1 MMSKLPARR
10 PIIKWNNLCG
20 FHYELPPW
28 ILPKAMRI
36 IETDVAIHANFSPS
50 ALVGGVR
57 GRVSELAGG
66 VDKIKHPP
74 QVLWHLHPPLKA
86 GGFGGAAGR
95 CRRHFFPLAFAS
107 FAFLILAAIHAGIGT
122 AFADE

>member
-20 FHYELPPW
+20 FHYELP
-28 ILPKAMRI
+28 R
-36 IETDVAIHANFSPS
+36 
-50 ALVGGVR
+50 GV
-57 GRVSELAGG
+57 
-66 VDKIKHPP
+66 K
-74 QVLWHLHPPLKA
+74 
-86 GGFGGAAGR
+86 FGGAVGC

>member
-28 ILPKAMRI
+28 IL
-36 IETDVAIHANFSPS
+36 S
-50 ALVGGVR
+50 
-57 GRVSELAGG
+57 
-66 VDKIKHPP
+66 
-74 QVLWHLHPPLKA
+74 KA
-86 GGFGGAAGR
+86 GR
-95 CRRHFFPLAFAS
+95 NISFPLAFAS
-107 FAFLILAAIHAGIGT
+107 FAFLLLAAIHAGIGT

>member
-1 MMSKLPARR
+1 M
-10 PIIKWNNLCG
+10 
-20 FHYELPPW
+20 F
-28 ILPKAMRI
+28 
-36 IETDVAIHANFSPS
+36 AIHSNFSPS

-66 VDKIKHPP
+66 VDDKIKHPP

-86 GGFGGAAGR
+86 GGEIWWCGWQKRMWHLHSLNAGDEIFDVAAGR
-95 CRRHFFPLAFAS
+95 CRWHFFPLAFAS